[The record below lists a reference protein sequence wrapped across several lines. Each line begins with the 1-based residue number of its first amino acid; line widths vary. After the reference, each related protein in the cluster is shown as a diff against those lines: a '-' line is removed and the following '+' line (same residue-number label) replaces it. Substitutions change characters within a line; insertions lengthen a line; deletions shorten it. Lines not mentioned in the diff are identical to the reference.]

1 MAKNLIPEIARMLGV
16 EIGEEF
22 KIKGDKDFE
31 HKTFYLTIRGL
42 KGKLDQYPKKELP
55 AMAALD
61 SLLFGDTEIVKMP
74 WKPNEGRT
82 VYSFYSVGLDGVL
95 KVVDFIWVNDIITFQ
110 ALVKAGWV
118 YKTRAE
124 AEAALPAVAAEMG
137 VEYEL

>member
-1 MAKNLIPEIARMLGV
+1 MAKNLIPEICKMLGV
-16 EIGEEF
+16 EIGEKF
-22 KIKGDKDFE
+22 KIKGDG
-31 HKTFYLTIRGL
+31 HTYSI
-42 KGKLDQYPKKELP
+42 KLDGLHSDQY
-55 AMAALD
+55 AMEDDYATLLD
-61 SLLFGDTEIVKMP
+61 LLCGEAEIVKMP
-74 WKPNEGRT
+74 WKPKEGQT

-95 KVVDFIWVNDIITFQ
+95 KVVDFIWVNDIIIFQ